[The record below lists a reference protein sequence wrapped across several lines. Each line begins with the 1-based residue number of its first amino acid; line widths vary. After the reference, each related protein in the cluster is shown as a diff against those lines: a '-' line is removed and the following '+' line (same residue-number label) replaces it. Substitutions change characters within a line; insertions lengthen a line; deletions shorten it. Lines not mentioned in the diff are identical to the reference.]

1 MNRFRSSMFIT
12 FCSLALAAAVATAS
26 MATATFAVAAGACS
40 WAYDRAA
47 GFLKSMTTNFAK
59 PALVLV
65 RQGAEKIQACAY
77 ALSIAKRERPNV
89 SAGWRMCPSI

>member
-1 MNRFRSSMFIT
+1 MYRSRSSILIT
-12 FCSLALAAAVATAS
+12 LCSLALSVAVATAS
-26 MATATFAVAAGACS
+26 MVSATFHVAFGACH

-47 GFLKSMTTNFAK
+47 GFLKSVTTKFAK

-77 ALSIAKRERPNV
+77 ALGIAKRERPNV